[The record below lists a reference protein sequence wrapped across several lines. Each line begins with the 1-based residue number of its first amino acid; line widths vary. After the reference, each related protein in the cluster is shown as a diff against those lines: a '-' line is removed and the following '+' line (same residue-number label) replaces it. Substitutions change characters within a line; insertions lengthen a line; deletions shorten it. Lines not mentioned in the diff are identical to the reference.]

1 LQALRRWSSGIV
13 PLVPGPRPLEHSARW
28 RVAKIESIGYI
39 RQRVGYRVAYQ
50 RGIGWRALSL
60 AIGAILPLASNI
72 PPARASTNAADGVVV
87 VCPRLDEAPAAELE
101 ARARATLLTSDLSAT
116 VAISCLGEGVVVV
129 QVDAGGESVTLKLRV
144 LTATLREEVLRALDR
159 ALADLGARLT
169 AEGATAAPAL
179 ASSTV
184 TGSGGSPLGPDAAE
198 TLPPPPT
205 DQPDLSEK
213 PRERE
218 RERETE
224 VSALFVGESWGNQ
237 LALGAALRA
246 ALRFDSTWSCG
257 IRTGVLHPLA
267 LDEATVIEAHA
278 LLEVA
283 GTARGLAGLRFA
295 VGAGPSL
302 LFVSPESEFV
312 APGATLKSALRIEA
326 QIGRPFRWRR
336 AELTPWVGARAFTAE
351 RGLRVAEQARLVVG
365 GVRPQFGLA
374 LSLLH

>member
-1 LQALRRWSSGIV
+1 
-13 PLVPGPRPLEHSARW
+13 
-28 RVAKIESIGYI
+28 
-39 RQRVGYRVAYQ
+39 
-50 RGIGWRALSL
+50 L
-60 AIGAILPLASNI
+60 AFGAILPLASNI
-72 PPARASTNAADGVVV
+72 PPARAYANAADGVVV
-87 VCPRLDEAPAAELE
+87 VCPRLAEAPAAELE
-101 ARARATLLTSDLSAT
+101 ARARATLLTSELSAT

-144 LTATLREEVLRALDR
+144 LAATLREEVLRALDR

-169 AEGATAAPAL
+169 SEGTTAAPAL

-184 TGSGGSPLGPDAAE
+184 TGSGVSPLGADAAE

-205 DQPDLSEK
+205 AQPDPREK
-213 PRERE
+213 PRETE
-218 RERETE
+218 TETETETERETE
-224 VSALFVGESWGNQ
+224 VGALFVGESWGNQ

-246 ALRFDSTWSCG
+246 AVRFDSTWSCG

-302 LFVSPESEFV
+302 LFVSPESGYV